1 MRILTITSPD
11 LSNGLG
17 CRVTVWCAGCSHHCE
32 GCHNKHT
39 WKYDIGTDISIKEN
53 FDNIY
58 NILDEELSKEYI
70 NGITFSGGDPLDQTE
85 ESLIQL
91 YDLIVKLK
99 ENHQTKNIWIYSG
112 ATFESLIS
120 NNIKRLVLSVCDIL
134 VDGPFI
140 KNLHNEELAF
150 KGSSNQRI
158 IDLNKTIESGKL
170 MELKLT

>member
-1 MRILTITSPD
+1 MRIITITSPD

-53 FDNIY
+53 FDKIY

-99 ENHQTKNIWIYSG
+99 EKHQTKNIWIYSG

-120 NNIKRLVLSVCDIL
+120 NNIKRLVLSVCDVL
-134 VDGPFI
+134 VDGLFI
-140 KNLHNEELAF
+140 KELHNEELAF

-158 IDLNKTIESGKL
+158 IDLNKTIENGKIV
-170 MELKLT
+170 ELKLK